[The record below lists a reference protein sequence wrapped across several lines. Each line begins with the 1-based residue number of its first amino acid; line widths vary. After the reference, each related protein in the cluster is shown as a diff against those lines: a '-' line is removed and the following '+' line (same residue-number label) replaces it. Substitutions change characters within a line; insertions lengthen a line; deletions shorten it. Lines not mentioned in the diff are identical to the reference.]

1 MLPLPVSRLLVLA
14 TIGIAAPA
22 LAHPPPNADTKLAPS
37 FESLRQPKSGA
48 SWRSI
53 ADCRPADY
61 KMSGNH
67 YEVKLRTEWVE
78 VPTETILH
86 RLDNPTGR
94 GVVCWTPIVGITCF
108 VPGPET

>member
-1 MLPLPVSRLLVLA
+1 MLRTLVLA
-14 TIGIAAPA
+14 TALAIAAPA
-22 LAHPPPNADTKLAPS
+22 LAHPPPNADPKLAPW

-48 SWRSI
+48 SCCSI

-61 KMSGNH
+61 KMSGDH
-67 YEVKLRTEWVE
+67 YEVKLRNEWVE
-78 VPTETILH
+78 VPAEKILH

-94 GVVCWTPIVGITCF
+94 GVVCWTPFVGIMCF